1 MAAAKDLP
9 QPERK
14 ITMNA
19 DNSKHVHDLVYMALG
34 TVLITVCSWISI
46 PTEIPF
52 TLQTMAVVF
61 VCALL
66 GGGRG
71 AVSVLIYILLGAIGV
86 PVFAGMTG
94 GVGKL
99 LGVTGGY
106 IIGFIFTALVMWLFQ
121 KFFGKDS
128 LLWTGIAMVLG
139 IAVCYLFG
147 SLWFYYVYASNTGAI
162 GMGTVLAKC
171 VVPFIIPDLVKI
183 ALALV
188 LSNRLRKILKDKLD

>member
-1 MAAAKDLP
+1 
-9 QPERK
+9 
-14 ITMNA
+14 MNA
-19 DNSKHVHDLVYMALG
+19 KASKHVHDMVYIALG
-34 TVLITVCSWISI
+34 AVLITVCSWISI

-71 AVSVLIYILLGAIGV
+71 CVSVVIYILLGAVGV

-94 GVGKL
+94 GFAKL
-99 LGVTGGY
+99 IGMTGGY

-121 KFFGKDS
+121 KLFGKDG
-128 LLWTGIAMVLG
+128 LLWTAVSMVLG

-147 SLWFYYVYASNTGAI
+147 SAWFYIVYVNNTGAI
-162 GMGTVLAKC
+162 GVGSVLAMC
-171 VVPFIIPDLVKI
+171 VVPFIIPDLIKI

-188 LSNRLRKILKDKLD
+188 LSNRLRKILKGKLD